1 MRTGDIQRTDLKGGG
16 YLALPDGDGPHPGVV
31 VIHEAFG
38 LTANI
43 KALTRRLAQAG
54 YAALAAD
61 LFTDRNRAVC
71 MVRYM
76 GGILLGRLEGSGIS
90 DLKASLTY
98 LAGLPEVDGE
108 RVGAIGFCMG

>member
-1 MRTGDIQRTDLKGGG
+1 MHRDRMQTSEIDPAVLKGGG
-16 YLALPDGDGPHPGVV
+16 HLALPDAPGPHPGVV

-38 LTANI
+38 LNDNI
-43 KALTRRLAQAG
+43 KDITRRLAQAG

-76 GGILLGRLEGSGIS
+76 GGILLGRLEGKGIS

-98 LAGLPEVDGE
+98 LAALP
-108 RVGAIGFCMG
+108 